1 MKKYL
6 TIEKER
12 EDAILDNTDQKFQ
25 FQHQEID
32 EIPEFKYG
40 ISENEVDINPFGLP
54 VKLSLQANKGAGKF
68 VREHAGVIEKAAKEF
83 AVGTDLVKAV
93 IYTEMARGWYDKLN
107 PLGSPTVL
115 PGNVD
120 KTWEALIPGSDRH
133 NRNDNIRITAKL
145 LSEIEKRLDVPFPED
160 VYSLYNSMAHDR
172 TYRNKELKST
182 PYFLKKVLEAR
193 AWEQENWSLDKER
206 RQPHRRSTKR
216 LLSGDLTRLGSDRRP
231 YLPNHLRL
239 LPPSLVPQ
247 VKGSTRLE
255 DIARPPANR
264 FGR

>member
-6 TIEKER
+6 TIKEDR
-12 EDAILDNTDQKFQ
+12 VKAIRDNTKQKFQ

-54 VKLSLQANKGAGKF
+54 VKLSLQANEGAGKF
-68 VREHAGVIEKAAKEF
+68 VREHAETIENAAEEF
-83 AVGTDLVKAV
+83 AVDADLVKAV

-120 KTWEALIPGSDRH
+120 ETWEALIPGSNRH

-160 VYSLYNSMAHDR
+160 IYSLYNGMAHDR
-172 TYRNKELKST
+172 TYRNEKLKST

-193 AWEQENWSLDKER
+193 AWEQENWSLEKER
-206 RQPHRRSTKR
+206 RQSHMRSTKR
-216 LLSGDLTRLGSDRRP
+216 LLSGDLTRLGSDSRP
-231 YLPNHLRL
+231 YLPNHFRL

-247 VKGSTRLE
+247 VKGATRLE

-264 FGR
+264 FDR